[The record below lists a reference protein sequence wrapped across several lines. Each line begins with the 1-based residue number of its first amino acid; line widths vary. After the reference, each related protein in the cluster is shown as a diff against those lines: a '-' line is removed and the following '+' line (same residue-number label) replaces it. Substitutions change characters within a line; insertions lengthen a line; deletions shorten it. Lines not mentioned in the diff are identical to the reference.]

1 MYLMKKPG
9 RNDLCWCGSGKKY
22 KKCHME
28 QDGKL
33 YEYESEGFT
42 IPSFDLIKTPQQ
54 IEGIRKSGK
63 VTNEILDIVTE
74 RIKEGVTTNEIDN
87 WVSEH
92 TIKRGAIAAPLNYY
106 EFPKSVCT
114 SINNVICHGIP
125 DDTVLKNG
133 DIVNID
139 VSTILDGYYSD
150 ASRMFVIGEASENAV
165 KLVEE
170 TKKAMYIG
178 INEVKPYGS
187 LNAVGI
193 AIEDYCTKLGYSVV
207 RDLGGHGVGLKFHE
221 DPHVDHFAK
230 SGKGML
236 LLPGMVFTIEPMINE
251 GSYKCVTL
259 DDDWTVVT
267 KDGSLSAQ
275 WEHTIVV
282 TENGVEI
289 LV

>member
-1 MYLMKKPG
+1 MKKPG

-28 QDGKL
+28 QDARL
-33 YEYESEGFT
+33 FEYEKEGFI
-42 IPSFDLIKTPQQ
+42 IPSFDLIKTPEQ
-54 IEGIRKSGK
+54 IEGIRKSGV
-63 VTNEILDIVTE
+63 VTNEILDIVAK
-74 RIKEGVTTNEIDN
+74 RIKEGVTTSEIDN

-92 TIKRGAIAAPLNYY
+92 TAKRGAIAAPLNYFG
-106 EFPKSVCT
+106 FPKSVCT

-125 DDTVLKNG
+125 DNTVLKSG
-133 DIVNID
+133 DIINID

-150 ASRMFVIGEASENAV
+150 ASRMFIIGEASENAV

-178 INEVKPYGS
+178 IDAVKPYGS
-187 LNAVGI
+187 LNAVGT
-193 AIEDYCTKLGYSVV
+193 AIENYCNNLGYSVV

-221 DPHVDHFAK
+221 EPHVDHFAK
-230 SGKGML
+230 TGKGVL
-236 LLPGMVFTIEPMINE
+236 LLPGMVFTVEPMINE
-251 GSYKCVTL
+251 GDYKCITL
-259 DDDWTVVT
+259 DDDWTVLT

-282 TENGVEI
+282 TENGSEI

>member
-1 MYLMKKPG
+1 MKRPG

-28 QDGKL
+28 EDSKL
-33 YEYESEGFT
+33 YVYEEQGFT
-42 IPSFDLIKTPQQ
+42 IPPFNIIKTPEQ

-63 VTNEILDIVTE
+63 VTTEILDIVAE

-106 EFPKSVCT
+106 GFPKSVCT

-125 DDTVLKNG
+125 DNTILKNG
-133 DIVNID
+133 DIINID

-178 INEVKPYGS
+178 IDAVKPYGD

-193 AIEDYCTKLGYSVV
+193 AIEDYCNKLGYSVV

-221 DPHVDHFAK
+221 EPHVNHFAR

-251 GSYKCVTL
+251 GSYRCVTL
-259 DDDWTVVT
+259 DDDWTVLT
-267 KDGSLSAQ
+267 EDGSLSAQ

-282 TENGVEI
+282 TETGTEI